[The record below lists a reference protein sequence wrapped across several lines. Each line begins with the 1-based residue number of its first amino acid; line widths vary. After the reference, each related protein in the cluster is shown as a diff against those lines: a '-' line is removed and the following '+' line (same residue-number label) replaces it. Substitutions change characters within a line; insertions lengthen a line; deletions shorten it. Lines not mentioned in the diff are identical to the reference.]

1 MEINTTLYMKV
12 REEGGK
18 VIKEKEDPVEV
29 LFTYKWK
36 KN

>member
-18 VIKEKEDPVEV
+18 VNKEKKEDPVEV
-29 LFTYKWK
+29 LFT
-36 KN
+36 